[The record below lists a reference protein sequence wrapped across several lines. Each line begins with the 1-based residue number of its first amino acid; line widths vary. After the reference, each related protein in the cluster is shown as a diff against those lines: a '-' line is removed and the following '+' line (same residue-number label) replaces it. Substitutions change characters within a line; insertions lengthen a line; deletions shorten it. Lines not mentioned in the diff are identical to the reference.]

1 MRNRMY
7 GGVRGK
13 ETKIGRKTFVSLPTR
28 LYLQLLSHRS
38 TKAYL
43 LKYYLEIKRRQLIE
57 RTWPSS
63 ISSGGQAPR
72 SGGVEAEHLSSFLQ
86 ITTLNGK

>member
-28 LYLQLLSHRS
+28 LCATRAAAASCDSVCLADIFLLAICFCRISIHNIKKKVVTRCVFEKKTLYL
-38 TKAYL
+38 
-43 LKYYLEIKRRQLIE
+43 
-57 RTWPSS
+57 RTFGIVSNS
-63 ISSGGQAPR
+63 DIG
-72 SGGVEAEHLSSFLQ
+72 L
-86 ITTLNGK
+86 